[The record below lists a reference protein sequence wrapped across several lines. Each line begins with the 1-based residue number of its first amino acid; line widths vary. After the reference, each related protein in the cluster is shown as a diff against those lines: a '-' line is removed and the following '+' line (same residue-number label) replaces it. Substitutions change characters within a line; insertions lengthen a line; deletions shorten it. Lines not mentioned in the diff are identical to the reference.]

1 MNNELVKVVTPLPLN
16 SEQREIIR
24 AKIGKL
30 LGNDFFSL
38 EEEVDE
44 SLIGGV
50 VVFLRGFIIDCS
62 IRTQLEKI
70 KESILKGE

>member
-1 MNNELVKVVTPLPLN
+1 MNNELVRVVTPLPLN
-16 SEQREIIR
+16 YEQREIIQ
-24 AKIGKL
+24 AKIGRF
-30 LGNDFFSL
+30 LGNEFFSL
-38 EEEVDE
+38 KEEVDE

-62 IRTQLEKI
+62 IKTQLEKI